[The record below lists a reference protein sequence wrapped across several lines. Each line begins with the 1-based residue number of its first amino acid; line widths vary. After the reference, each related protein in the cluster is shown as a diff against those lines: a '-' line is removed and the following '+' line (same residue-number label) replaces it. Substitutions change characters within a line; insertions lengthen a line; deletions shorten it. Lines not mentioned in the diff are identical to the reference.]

1 MHVLILLAVGV
12 VIALASY
19 AAYRV
24 AQRNGGVPGVA
35 SVTASV
41 LSVFAATGST
51 FAQSDGI
58 NIAAIDLANF
68 YSWFNDMFATI
79 FPIALIGAGISAG
92 IAFAFAVANIISK
105 AFSGLRA

>member
-1 MHVLILLAVGV
+1 MHVLILLVVGAT
-12 VIALASY
+12 IALASY

-24 AQRNGGVPGVA
+24 ANRFGGLPHVA
-35 SVTASV
+35 AVTASI
-41 LSVFAATGST
+41 LSVFAATGGA

-79 FPIALIGAGISAG
+79 FPIALIGAG
-92 IAFAFAVANIISK
+92 
-105 AFSGLRA
+105 